1 MSIDKYSESPSF
13 SIQGGSGYPSICGAL
28 VSLIVLAVVI
38 PYGSNKF
45 FIMRDYKD
53 TTFQSITEANAIDAR
68 EEFGF
73 E

>member
-13 SIQGGSGYPSICGAL
+13 SIQGGSGYPSICGAF
-28 VSLIVLAVVI
+28 VSLLVLAVVI

-45 FIMRDYKD
+45 FIMRDYED
-53 TTFQSITEANAIDAR
+53 TTFQSITEANAIDVR

>member
-1 MSIDKYSESPSF
+1 MSIDKYRESPSF
-13 SIQGGSGYPSICGAL
+13 SITGSSGYPSICGTL
-28 VSLIVLAVVI
+28 ISLLVLAVVI

-45 FIMRDYKD
+45 FIMKDYED
-53 TTFQSITEANAIDAR
+53 TNFQSITESNAIDAR